1 MNYFTKEWYRTM
13 QLSGLHF
20 GVGKSKKAEVY
31 FEDYFNKL
39 YANRLNEY
47 LTREM
52 EYAQMSYL
60 PPLED
65 YPYPDSDE
73 FMDFLASDYG
83 RDEKV
88 LVVPFGD
95 EPYDFSAG
103 DDEDLSEV
111 MQGTFDFD
119 KEAYEER
126 FREDFERRLRWYG
139 ENIPPEIRSEIADL
153 RVYALGKVSSRA
165 YKLIKEFSAANFIKA
180 DIVVDEYE
188 RYLKQKSGIRK
199 KYRKNLDF
207 NDCIITEV
215 SSESGKL
222 ILTFD
227 NYKSLTDVEKLVLMK
242 PEITVQEIKLTGST
256 WLFEEI
262 YLNNGRHEIKVLLKD
277 NNDKLAYF
285 AVTFSTMLMVHA
297 ERDWEEFE

>member
-13 QLSGLHF
+13 MLSGLHF
-20 GVGKSKKAEVY
+20 GISKSKKAEIY
-31 FEDYFNKL
+31 SEDYFNKL

-47 LTREM
+47 LTRESAFARM
-52 EYAQMSYL
+52 DSMQ
-60 PPLED
+60 PIED
-65 YPYPDSDE
+65 YPHPYSDE
-73 FMDFLASDYG
+73 FMDFLASNYG

-88 LVVPFGD
+88 LAFPFGD

-103 DDEDLSEV
+103 DDADSYEDMEE
-111 MQGTFDFD
+111 TFTFD
-119 KEAYEER
+119 KEAYEEQ
-126 FREDFERRLRWYG
+126 FRVDFEDRLKWYG
-139 ENIPPEIRSEIADL
+139 ENIPEEIRSEIADL
-153 RVYALGKVSSRA
+153 RIYALGKVSARA
-165 YKLIKEFSAANFIKA
+165 YKLIEEFSAAYLIKA
-180 DIVVDEYE
+180 DIVAVDYE

-199 KYRKNLDF
+199 QYRKSLDF
-207 NDCIITEV
+207 NDCLITEV
-215 SSESGKL
+215 NREAGKL

-242 PEITVQEIKLTGST
+242 PEITLQECDLTGST

-297 ERDWEEFE
+297 EKDWEEFE